1 MPMTT
6 LFRSSESE
14 AYRGEKATCT
24 GDPVGKSCY
33 DYISVLKSDVM
44 FLPSSVSTHSHPS
57 KNDVMSRS
65 KVNMKRFRTAKL
77 DSTHLAQP

>member
-6 LFRSSESE
+6 LFRSSESV
-14 AYRGEKATCT
+14 AYRSEKATCT

-33 DYISVLKSDVM
+33 DYISAVLKSDVM

-65 KVNMKRFRTAKL
+65 KVNMKRFRTAK
-77 DSTHLAQP
+77 